1 MVNKLKKA
9 FMENRRKAYNK
20 MQAEKTSSATTL
32 DLDSLGKNNKYYRSR
47 TEGKASKVNPSS
59 TSKTK
64 PTPRSSK
71 KPVYNLLFR

>member
-9 FMENRRKAYNK
+9 FMSHQRKAYINSK
-20 MQAEKTSSATTL
+20 ETEEI
-32 DLDSLGKNNKYYRSR
+32 DIDSLGKKTYSYRSR

-71 KPVYNLLFR
+71 SGKPVYNLLFR

>member
-9 FMENRRKAYNK
+9 FLNYERKKEINSTK
-20 MQAEKTSSATTL
+20 RTEQL
-32 DLDSLGKNNKYYRSR
+32 DIDSLGKNNYSYRSR

-71 KPVYNLLFR
+71 SGKPTYNLLFR